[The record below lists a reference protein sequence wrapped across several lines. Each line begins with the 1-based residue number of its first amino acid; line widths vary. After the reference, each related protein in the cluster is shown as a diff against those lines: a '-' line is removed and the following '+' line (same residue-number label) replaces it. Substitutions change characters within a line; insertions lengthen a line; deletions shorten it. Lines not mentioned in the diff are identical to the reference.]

1 MTTMN
6 YEAPPRRALEA
17 STAAYWIITVWR
29 PDLLDDDGR
38 PDEEAFAILRGH
50 ASGGEGVM
58 LDVIDSLTNGTPF
71 RLTQLHR
78 LGDWHRQVVL
88 DALASLV

>member
-1 MTTMN
+1 MD
-6 YEAPPRRALEA
+6 YEKPPRRALEA

-29 PDLLDDDGR
+29 PDFLDDDGSIN
-38 PDEEAFAILRGH
+38 EERMSDLRRY